1 MTLESL
7 RPDVGLN
14 DEDLVVPEASESF
27 VSTPYVEEVTN
38 RALVYLRAGY
48 PVHLAGPSG
57 TGKTTMAFHLAALW
71 GRPVTLIHGNDE
83 FSVSDLI
90 GTNDA
95 GYRRS
100 KVVDNYIHSVVRTEE
115 EMRQMWVDN
124 RLTTACRNGDTLI
137 YDEFNRSR
145 PEANNVLLSV
155 MSEGILN
162 LPGLRTAGEGYLDV
176 GGDFRAIF
184 TSNPEEYAGTHKT
197 QDALADRMITIRL
210 NPPDRD
216 TEIEIVK
223 AKAGIDEFEA
233 GHIVDIIRELRG
245 SGENKTRPTLR
256 AGIAIGKILGMVDG
270 RARFGDRFFH
280 GVCYDVVSTES
291 AKVLHD
297 GQSIFHQLVDSV
309 IKQVCPP
316 VGAQPRDDAANA
328 QAQVKVKAVNAAFA
342 TKLNAFRS

>member
-1 MTLESL
+1 M
-7 RPDVGLN
+7 
-14 DEDLVVPEASESF
+14 
-27 VSTPYVEEVTN
+27 
-38 RALVYLRAGY
+38 VYLRAGY
-48 PVHLAGPSG
+48 PLHLAGPSG

-71 GRPVTLIHGNDE
+71 GRSVTLIHGNDE

-100 KVVDNYIHSVVRTEE
+100 
-115 EMRQMWVDN
+115 
-124 RLTTACRNGDTLI
+124 
-137 YDEFNRSR
+137 
-145 PEANNVLLSV
+145 
-155 MSEGILN
+155 
-162 LPGLRTAGEGYLDV
+162 
-176 GGDFRAIF
+176 
-184 TSNPEEYAGTHKT
+184 EEYAGTHKT

-210 NPPDRD
+210 NPPDRN

-270 RARFGDRFFH
+270 SARFGDRFFH

-316 VGAQPRDDAANA
+316 VGAKPRDEGAR
-328 QAQVKVKAVNAAFA
+328 AQVQAKVKAVNAAFA
-342 TKLNAFRS
+342 TKLNTFRS